1 MWGCVGVTDY
11 QACLEAADWRLEQIK
26 SRLESTSA
34 ISTTHD
40 LAAERNRL
48 RRFARFCM
56 LARTFDQ

>member
-1 MWGCVGVTDY
+1 MTDY

-34 ISTTHD
+34 ISTTHA

-48 RRFARFCM
+48 RRFADYCL
-56 LARTFDQ
+56 LAQQFDT

>member
-1 MWGCVGVTDY
+1 MTDY

-34 ISTTHD
+34 ISTTHA